1 MQTGG
6 LHAEGEAGRAGGG
19 ISVAL
24 ARSTLSTPTPA
35 LPTTFRR
42 PPAAWKTSFV
52 TCTEAALRHMF
63 FRHLGQPCPCVVIC
77 SLSTPSTTCGGCDC
91 NFLQCRARMR
101 V

>member
-1 MQTGG
+1 MMAGYAKRSAPLACRGAILEGAG
-6 LHAEGEAGRAGGG
+6 LQRGGG

-52 TCTEAALRHMF
+52 TCTEAALRHAP
-63 FRHLGQPCPCVVIC
+63 FRRLGQPCPCVTLTSLC
-77 SLSTPSTTCGGCDC
+77 MLSTTWG
-91 NFLQCRARMR
+91 R
-101 V
+101 